1 MGRDKPKKYNKMG
14 YFEKQRYYEEQG
26 NKYNINRDSFE
37 NAQGGGGG
45 RYEDFDHDGFR
56 DAVKNAQRND
66 FDYRTSAQHMD
77 GIEGDG
83 SSSDFVNYQRGA
95 VKLHKK
101 AGNGG
106 EYSSNEDITTVT
118 NNLVRDDRKQQ
129 ATDFKDMYMSDMNAM
144 RDKIETDANLKEKE
158 ENYSY
163 ESSDEVAQA
172 QDRLDKYKID
182 IGENNL
188 FGKVNDAPARAD
200 DQKDAAA
207 SFASGYSADVK
218 SAANLKENKARNLN
232 NAMDTVKSSYRNEF
246 MSNGATHL
254 AT

>member
-26 NKYNINRDSFE
+26 KKYGINRDSFE
-37 NAQGGGGG
+37 NSAHGGG
-45 RYEDFDHDGFR
+45 RYEDFDHGGFQK
-56 DAVKNAQRND
+56 AVKNAQRND

-77 GIEGDG
+77 GIKGDG
-83 SSSDFVNYQRGA
+83 SSKDFINYQRGA
-95 VKLHKK
+95 QKLHKK

-106 EYSSNEDITTVT
+106 EYSSNKDITTVT
-118 NNLVRDDRKQQ
+118 NNLVKDDRRQQ
-129 ATDFKDMYMSDMNAM
+129 AKDFKDMYMSDMNAM
-144 RDKIETDANLKEKE
+144 RDKMEADANLNEKE
-158 ENYSY
+158 EDYSY

-172 QDRLDKYKID
+172 QDRLDKYQID

-188 FGKVNDAPARAD
+188 FGKVNDEPARAD

-232 NAMDTVKSSYRNEF
+232 NAMDTVKNSYRNQF
-246 MSNGATHL
+246 M
-254 AT
+254 